1 MLMRVQQPD
10 FHYVPSE
17 HKAIDARL
25 ENWSAYVRVKFPS
38 WVSPIWKLGK
48 SNGRQWHTPEYRA
61 ACDMLDGMRLEKA
74 VYALPDLHREAL
86 RWAYVFQYGE
96 GRFRKKHGLIK
107 KLGDRKTTDMRA
119 DSLYQVLQDARNML
133 INRRV

>member
-1 MLMRVQQPD
+1 MLMPLQHPD

-25 ENWSAYVRVKFPS
+25 CNWADYVRVKFPS

-48 SNGRQWHTPEYRA
+48 SNGRQWHAPEFRA
-61 ACDMLDGMRLEKA
+61 ACDVLDGNRLEIA
-74 VYALPDLHREAL
+74 VRALPEIHRDVI
-86 RWAYVFQYGE
+86 RWAYVHRYAEQ
-96 GRFRKKHGLIK
+96 RFRKQHGLTRDGLAQLLK
-107 KLGDRKTTDMRA
+107 DGR
-119 DSLYQVLQDARNML
+119 QML